1 MTLNNWA
8 MLRIGLNIKI
18 RQETTNYQREQ
29 TRMEMAVETQPA
41 LQSKRPIRI
50 LLVEDQEVL
59 RLGIKLSFHDNP
71 DLQIVGE
78 AVDGRSAVSLAQAL
92 QPDLILMDIGLPEF
106 DGIVATRKIK
116 AESKSKILIL
126 SSHGED
132 ECLYP
137 SLEAG
142 ADGYCLKDVSR
153 DSLLTAIRAVAG
165 GGTWLDESIARRVL
179 KAVKSVDP
187 QATNQNCALQ
197 DVERKILNHIM
208 EGKSADIIAQEMEMS
223 INDVHTYTKVV
234 LQKVSI
240 KDKQILPGADTSNP
254 RETERRITY
263 EHELSKR
270 CKSCYKKLP
279 LSAEKCPYDG
289 EEAILD
295 ELIGSIYAERYE
307 ILSLIGS
314 GTGGAV
320 YKAKHKFMG
329 KLVAIKI
336 MHPDQMNNVELL
348 QRFRQEAATVSIL
361 EHENIVH
368 VTDFGLSDSGAAF
381 MIMEYC
387 NGVGLDAILGEQGT
401 LEPKLAVEL
410 FKQICTGLQ
419 VAHNNGIL
427 HRDLKPSNILISN
440 FGANTM
446 KVQIADFGTAKILS
460 KQGNLGAPVVE
471 TKVGQIFGTPLYMSP
486 EQCQGKELTIAA
498 DVYSMGCV
506 MYMCLTGTPPI
517 TGNDYVDVMYRHINC
532 EPLNIACT
540 EKGKHIPAFLQGIV
554 MKAIRKDPGLRY
566 QSMDE
571 LKSYLEGIPSEFP
584 LDGEGI
590 NETQC
595 HQ

>member
-1 MTLNNWA
+1 
-8 MLRIGLNIKI
+8 
-18 RQETTNYQREQ
+18 
-29 TRMEMAVETQPA
+29 MEMAVETQPV
-41 LQSKRPIRI
+41 LQSKKPIRI

-78 AVDGRSAVSLAQAL
+78 AIDGPSAVSLAQSL
-92 QPDLILMDIGLPEF
+92 EPDLILMDIGLPEF

-116 AESKSKILIL
+116 ADTKSKILIL

-153 DSLLTAIRAVAG
+153 DSLLAAIRAVAG
-165 GGTWLDESIARRVL
+165 GGAWLDEAIARRVL

-187 QATNQNCALQ
+187 QATNENCALQ
-197 DVERKILNHIM
+197 EIERKILNHIM
-208 EGKSADIIAQEMEMS
+208 EGKSADIIAHEMEMS
-223 INDVHTYTKVV
+223 LNDVHTYTKTV
-234 LQKVSI
+234 LQKVSVA
-240 KDKQILPGADTSNP
+240 DKQKVQGGNNSNP
-254 RETERRITY
+254 KDSKRRITY
-263 EHELSKR
+263 EHELAKR

-289 EEAILD
+289 ADAILD

-361 EHENIVH
+361 EHDNIIN

-387 NGVGLDAILGEQGT
+387 NGVGLDTIINEHGSIETG
-401 LEPKLAVEL
+401 LAVEI

-419 VAHNNGIL
+419 VAHDNGIL

-440 FGANTM
+440 FGSSAM

-486 EQCQGKELTIAA
+486 EQCQGKELSIAA

-506 MYMCLTGTPPI
+506 MYMCLTGSPPI
-517 TGNDYVDVMYRHINC
+517 TGDDYVDVMYRHINC
-532 EPLNIACT
+532 DPLNIACT
-540 EKGKHIPAFLQGIV
+540 ERGKDIPAFLQGIV

-566 QSMDE
+566 QSMEE
-571 LKSYLEGIPSEFP
+571 LKSYLEGLP
-584 LDGEGI
+584 L
-590 NETQC
+590 
-595 HQ
+595 